1 MLFDSLIIF
10 IVVLCVIISVTRGFI
25 KELCALMF
33 LFLSIFLTANHYD
46 FFTPN
51 YSKYFDSKVILNI
64 LSTISVFIILNLIFM
79 IINNWL
85 MYILSPIRLGFIDRV
100 TGIFLG
106 VLKGI
111 LLSYVLFFAVHLYCY
126 TVYDKKE
133 YGKKEEHS
141 EIKAEDILPNWI
153 INSHSYQAL
162 FVTAE
167 EAIDMYVPE
176 SLILKIKEIDHTS
189 IINVMC
195 KTFIDFFVL
204 KCQNIYIKTKLRV
217 IYNLQTI

>member
-33 LFLSIFLTANHYD
+33 LFLSVFLTANHYD

-51 YSKYFDSKVILNI
+51 YSKYFDSKVTLNI

-85 MYILSPIRLGFIDRV
+85 MYILLPIRLGFIDRV

-167 EAIDMYVPE
+167 EVIDMYVPE
-176 SLILKIKEIDHTS
+176 SLILKIKEIGGEMVDQEKPK
-189 IINVMC
+189 NN
-195 KTFIDFFVL
+195 K
-204 KCQNIYIKTKLRV
+204 KEE
-217 IYNLQTI
+217 

>member
-33 LFLSIFLTANHYD
+33 LFLSVFLTANHYD

-51 YSKYFDSKVILNI
+51 YSKYFDSQVTLNI
-64 LSTISVFIILNLIFM
+64 LSTISVFIILNIILM

-85 MYILSPIRLGFIDRV
+85 MYVLSPIRLGFIDRV
-100 TGIFLG
+100 TGISLG

-111 LLSYVLFFAVHLYCY
+111 LLSYVLFFAVYLYCY
-126 TVYDKKE
+126 TVYDKEE
-133 YGKKEEHS
+133 YGKKEKYS
-141 EIKAEDILPNWI
+141 EIKAEEILPNWI
-153 INSHSYQAL
+153 TNSHSYQTL

-167 EAIDMYVPE
+167 EVIDMYVPE
-176 SLILKIKEIDHTS
+176 SLILKIKEIGGEMVDQEKS
-189 IINVMC
+189 KNN
-195 KTFIDFFVL
+195 K
-204 KCQNIYIKTKLRV
+204 KEE
-217 IYNLQTI
+217 

>member
-1 MLFDSLIIF
+1 MLFDCLIIF
-10 IVVLCVIISVTRGFI
+10 IIVLCVIISVTRGFI

-33 LFLSIFLTANHYD
+33 LFLSVFLTANHYD
-46 FFTPN
+46 FFTIN
-51 YSKYFDSKVILNI
+51 YSKYFDSKVTLNI
-64 LSTISVFIILNLIFM
+64 LSTASVFIILNLVFI

-106 VLKGI
+106 VFRGV

-133 YGKKEEHS
+133 EQSKIE
-141 EIKAEDILPNWI
+141 AEDVLPNWI

-162 FVTAE
+162 FVKIE
-167 EAIDMYVPE
+167 DVIDMYVPE
-176 SLILKIKEIDHTS
+176 SLILKIKEIGGE
-189 IINVMC
+189 VAGQEEL
-195 KTFIDFFVL
+195 VEEE
-204 KCQNIYIKTKLRV
+204 
-217 IYNLQTI
+217 

>member
-33 LFLSIFLTANHYD
+33 LFLSVFLTANHYD
-46 FFTPN
+46 FFAPN
-51 YSKYFDSKVILNI
+51 YSKYFDSKVTLNI

-133 YGKKEEHS
+133 EEYKI
-141 EIKAEDILPNWI
+141 EAEDILPNWI

-167 EAIDMYVPE
+167 EVIDMYVPE
-176 SLILKIKEIDHTS
+176 SLILKIKEIGGEMVDQEKPK
-189 IINVMC
+189 NN
-195 KTFIDFFVL
+195 K
-204 KCQNIYIKTKLRV
+204 KEE
-217 IYNLQTI
+217 